1 MKISNYNVLQIK
13 SEETYTWLLH
23 KHYAKRLPN
32 IMYAFGLYYYNNLV
46 GVITYGKPSSN
57 SLCIGVCGKKNA
69 QYVIELNRLC
79 LLNNKK
85 NEASFLIS
93 KSLKLLSKPKIV
105 VSYADTSMNHN
116 GYIYQATNFI
126 YTGLSDKRTEWRVI
140 GSNKHSKTITEQS
153 TLKERKEQTDKY
165 EVVERPRKHR
175 YIFFVA
181 DKKTKKLFYSQ
192 LNYKILPYPKNI
204 SKKYDSGD
212 KLTTQLIMSLE

>member
-1 MKISNYNVLQIK
+1 MKIKNYNVLQIK
-13 SEETYTWLLH
+13 SEETHTWLLH

-32 IMYAFGLYYYNNLV
+32 IMYAFGLYYYDNLV
-46 GVITYGKPSSN
+46 GVITYGKPASN

-93 KSLKLLSKPKIV
+93 KSLKLLKKPKII
-105 VSYADTSMNHN
+105 VSYADDGMNHN
-116 GYIYQATNFI
+116 GYVYQATNFL
-126 YTGLSDKRTEWRVI
+126 YTGLTAKRTDVDT
-140 GSNKHSKTITEQS
+140 GGKHSRHTKGYDIS
-153 TLKERKEQTDKY
+153 KRKIRTS
-165 EVVERPRKHR
+165 KHR

-181 DKKTKKLFYSQ
+181 DKKTKKLYYSQ